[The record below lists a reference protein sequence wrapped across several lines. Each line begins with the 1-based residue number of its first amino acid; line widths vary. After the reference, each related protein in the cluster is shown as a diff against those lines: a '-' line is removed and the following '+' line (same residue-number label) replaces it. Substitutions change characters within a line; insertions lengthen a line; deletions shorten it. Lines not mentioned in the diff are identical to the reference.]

1 MLNMVGLANVKE
13 RIGGIRNSLE
23 VNERRSAAGGRAERP
38 QNLCIMGNPGV
49 YTELERIP
57 KLLLTFFA
65 GCPRRPSVKH
75 RRVAVRVD
83 GGDGAMDSWLIA

>member
-1 MLNMVGLANVKE
+1 MGISHCSDLKSQNGNAKEEARPSVGGVAAGGGKRRGEKWERTMLAMVGLASVKE

-49 YTELERIP
+49 
-57 KLLLTFFA
+57 
-65 GCPRRPSVKH
+65 
-75 RRVAVRVD
+75 
-83 GGDGAMDSWLIA
+83 